1 VLELRQQHWLRLMGA
16 SAEMATSIGESGQ
29 LSRLIRDNATSTE
42 HAARRLVRADGSDQL
57 VPFDSD
63 ARFA

>member
-1 VLELRQQHWLRLMGA
+1 MGA